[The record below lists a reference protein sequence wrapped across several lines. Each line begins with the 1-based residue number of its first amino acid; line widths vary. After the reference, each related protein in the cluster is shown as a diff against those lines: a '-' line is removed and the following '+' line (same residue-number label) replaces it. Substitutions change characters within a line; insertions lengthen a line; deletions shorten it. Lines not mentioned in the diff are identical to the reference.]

1 MTARLLRIAI
11 LLVCIF
17 IARSAFA
24 AGGLCPS
31 GVPAKGNNC
40 YFIAATG
47 ADTNSGTSESSP
59 WLHAPGMPK
68 CSNTCAGVTPSGGQG
83 LIFRGGDTWHFGNS
97 SATPYVG
104 GLWRWLWNGSS
115 GNNIYIGVDQ
125 SWYNSSSCGSSWCRP
140 IMSGDN
146 PLSTSTTLS
155 GCAYQV
161 PGGNN
166 FVTFANR
173 SYFTFDNF
181 EFTGLCQ
188 KSTGS
193 PFAQDVYISDGSANH
208 ALFKHIYFHGWTHV
222 KFNCGSQC
230 FNAFMFEG
238 GQGGGKQIG
247 LQYQYI
253 VMDGSD
259 SDPAGAGMFYT
270 GMYDVSYSVFRY
282 GAQMIGSLCH
292 AFHDNLV
299 EYWYDPGDG
308 AAHGNVVECLGPEA
322 PGTGAYYNNVVRHTN
337 ASGGQVNFWLEPGTS
352 TTDYFFNNL
361 FYDIGPAGNYFNIQ
375 NRGGGPVYAFNST
388 LQSSNSASLMECQGG
403 PSLTH
408 AYNMHFITEGSTFY
422 NGRCSTATNLR
433 QSNSAAKG
441 QGYTATE
448 TYAYSPTSAGNSTVG
463 TGTNE
468 QSLCTALSGAG
479 LSDAAT
485 ACQSDTRYACVY
497 KSTSHSVT
505 CAARAV
511 VARPTTAWDVG
522 TFQYPGTQASLPSP
536 PENIITWFSNQASQS
551 LQQPH
556 PN

>member
-1 MTARLLRIAI
+1 M
-11 LLVCIF
+11 
-17 IARSAFA
+17 
-24 AGGLCPS
+24 
-31 GVPAKGNNC
+31 VPAHN
-40 YFIAATG
+40 
-47 ADTNSGTSESSP
+47 E
-59 WLHAPGMPK
+59 
-68 CSNTCAGVTPSGGQG
+68 
-83 LIFRGGDTWHFGNS
+83 R
-97 SATPYVG
+97 
-104 GLWRWLWNGSS
+104 R
-115 GNNIYIGVDQ
+115 
-125 SWYNSSSCGSSWCRP
+125 
-140 IMSGDN
+140 DN

-208 ALFKHIYFHGWTHV
+208 ALFTHIYFHGWTHV

-238 GQGGGKQIG
+238 GQGGGKQIYG
-247 LQYQYI
+247 LQYQYS

-352 TTDYFFNNL
+352 TTDYFPL
-361 FYDIGPAGNYFNIQ
+361 ATCSTTSDQ
-375 NRGGGPVYAFNST
+375 LETT
-388 LQSSNSASLMECQGG
+388 LQHSEQGRRTG
-403 PSLTH
+403 LRFQQHLAES
-408 AYNMHFITEGSTFY
+408 
-422 NGRCSTATNLR
+422 RTA
-433 QSNSAAKG
+433 
-441 QGYTATE
+441 
-448 TYAYSPTSAGNSTVG
+448 
-463 TGTNE
+463 
-468 QSLCTALSGAG
+468 
-479 LSDAAT
+479 
-485 ACQSDTRYACVY
+485 
-497 KSTSHSVT
+497 
-505 CAARAV
+505 
-511 VARPTTAWDVG
+511 
-522 TFQYPGTQASLPSP
+522 P
-536 PENIITWFSNQASQS
+536 P
-551 LQQPH
+551 
-556 PN
+556 